1 MVRASATTLAV
12 AMGERDG
19 VARAAVSVYQPV
31 APAEP
36 VSACGGRSKRPSL
49 SLARL
54 FRGRQRPTESR
65 SAEHALSPR
74 GARLPAWWLRVGCG
88 AVPWRFA
95 SRAFGRFVVA
105 SFVPCFSSVAG
116 DIADS
121 R

>member
-1 MVRASATTLAV
+1 
-12 AMGERDG
+12 MGEPYG

-54 FRGRQRPTESR
+54 FRGRQRLTESR

-74 GARLPAWWLRVGCG
+74 GARLQAWCLRGGCG
-88 AVPWRFA
+88 AVPWLWLCC
-95 SRAFGRFVVA
+95 GRYVVA

-116 DIADS
+116 DMADS